1 MIKIKI
7 PISRLTRFGLSSKS
21 KSKSACVCVS
31 FLSLCK
37 LGAESKSRSKRYTR
51 GGIQLLLSVTG
62 LASSERLRFNLNY
75 HQSLSYLEMQEYCH
89 A

>member
-1 MIKIKI
+1 M
-7 PISRLTRFGLSSKS
+7 TRFGLSSKS

-51 GGIQLLLSVTG
+51 GGIQLPLSVTG